1 MNDFDELLTDTV
13 FILKSDKSKSGPF
26 KAAVS
31 GATATIMDPAL
42 DVDDGDH
49 LIRVISPAKEEKYL
63 VISADYSSGMPPH
76 IDPSY
81 SLTLQ
86 KVNAFQAAQKTAKM
100 TTVNIHGSTG
110 IQVGDYNTQNIQ
122 ITVTELIKKLD
133 ESDAPNEQKV
143 EAKNKLREFLAH
155 PLVTGVLGSAAT
167 ALIGKIG

>member
-1 MNDFDELLTDTV
+1 MNDFDDLLIDKV
-13 FILKSDKSKSGPF
+13 FILKSDKSRSGPF

-31 GATATIMDPAL
+31 EGTATIIDPAL

-49 LIRVISPAKEEKYL
+49 LIRVISPTKEETYL
-63 VISADYSSGMPPH
+63 IMSADYSSGMPPD
-76 IDPSY
+76 IAPFY
-81 SLTLQ
+81 SLSLQ
-86 KVNAFQAAQKTAKM
+86 KVNAFQKAQKTSKM
-100 TTVNIHGSTG
+100 TTVNIHGSSG

-133 ESDAPNEQKV
+133 EADAPDELKV
-143 EAKNKLREFLAH
+143 EAKHKLREFLAH